1 MGLQP
6 TFSQNLSSEDKEK
19 IRYEAASFIGE
30 FELLLNTLA
39 LPDLSKL
46 ERDELIGNSYVKSGN
61 QIFTNKDVVVED
73 DIDPNYFSHA
83 GVKDVNVDRYLR
95 DLDIFY
101 LKSETPTIE
110 FSNII
115 ASDVKQKDYVYLEVY
130 FESQFK
136 SKHVTIKKPYQKTK
150 RVATLMAKK
159 KGRNWEML
167 IASVVFY
174 DPLVHKVNTKGKIL
188 NILPA
193 KTEVKPTLT
202 NDPLPTRSG
211 SSSSFVFPSAKIVTI
226 GAGLGYGFGLNQVGL
241 GIHGQYYFADYLVG
255 QMGFHFYEKE
265 DTQKNWSF
273 NLNANYYFETNS
285 STQPYFILGLNVL
298 KQTVNPDGQANSKSF
313 SGLNIGAGIDFEQEN
328 NLVYFGH
335 MKFATTESTDLKN
348 HFLIMVGV
356 RYKLKW

>member
-6 TFSQNLSSEDKEK
+6 VFSQNLSSEDKEK
-19 IRYEAASFIGE
+19 IRYEAASFIEE

-73 DIDPNYFSHA
+73 DIDPNYSSYTK
-83 GVKDVNVDRYLR
+83 VKDVNVDRYLK

-101 LKSETPTIE
+101 VKSEAPTIE

-115 ASDVKQKDYVYLEVY
+115 TSNVKQDDYVYLEVY

-136 SKHVTIKKPYQKTK
+136 SRHVTIKKPYQKTK
-150 RVATLMAKK
+150 RVATLMARKK
-159 KGRNWEML
+159 SRNWEML

-174 DPLVHKVNTKGKIL
+174 DPLIHKVNTKGKIL
-188 NILPA
+188 NII
-193 KTEVKPTLT
+193 
-202 NDPLPTRSG
+202 PTRSENKTTVK
-211 SSSSFVFPSAKIVTI
+211 SDPMPIPVTTSSSFVFPSAKIVTI

-255 QMGFHFYEKE
+255 QMGFHFFEKE
-265 DTQKNWSF
+265 DTKENWSF

-285 STQPYFILGLNVL
+285 PTQPYVILGLNVL
-298 KQTVNPDGQANSKSF
+298 KQTIIEEKKEKSGSF
-313 SGLNIGAGIDFEQEN
+313 AGMNIGAGIDFEQAN
-328 NLVYFGH
+328 NIIYFGH
-335 MKFATTESTDLKN
+335 MKFATTNSTDLSS
-348 HFLIMVGV
+348 HFLLMVGL
-356 RYKLKW
+356 RYKIKW